1 MIVQN
6 ENPLSS
12 LVERIKTEHLKR
24 QCSLIYEDK
33 WYYKGG
39 I

>member
-12 LVERIKTEHLKR
+12 LVERIKTEHLKTEY
-24 QCSLIYEDK
+24 SPIYEDK
-33 WYYKGG
+33 WHYEGG